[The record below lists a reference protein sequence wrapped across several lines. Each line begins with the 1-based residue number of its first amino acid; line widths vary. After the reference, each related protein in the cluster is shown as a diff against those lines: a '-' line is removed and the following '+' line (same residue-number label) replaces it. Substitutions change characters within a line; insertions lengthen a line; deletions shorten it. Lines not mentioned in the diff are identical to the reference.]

1 MALRR
6 EAALMRRR
14 RVYRAGRDLVGEHE
28 GEEASEAGRVSVL
41 GSDNVAKGER
51 DGAGA
56 TGRKKGSVRGERE
69 GERE

>member
-28 GEEASEAGRVSVL
+28 GEEAGEAEDGSVGGTSDMEEGRV
-41 GSDNVAKGER
+41 
-51 DGAGA
+51 GAE
-56 TGRKKGSVRGERE
+56 V
-69 GERE
+69 